1 MSTPPIPH
9 SRPCMGEAEA
19 AAAAEVVRSG
29 WLKGGSR
36 RAELEA
42 VIGRDQGFSH
52 VLATPSCT
60 QALHLLLRARFPAGG
75 ARVALPAYVCRSVW
89 DAITLARCVPV
100 LVDSEWETLAPNLDA
115 VRAARPDAVVVAHL
129 AGVRAPVE
137 PFLGQGWLVIED
149 CAQRI
154 ESLDR
159 PARPDPDH
167 ARLYSF
173 EATKVITCGEGGA
186 LAVQSAELFEAARRL
201 RDGDVLGVAAGLW
214 LPFTD
219 VQAAVARVQW
229 ARLPEFAQRRQE
241 HIALLK
247 SFIPPGRWHPAM
259 HQPNPAPFRFL
270 LVGEAGEGWSDTQG
284 VAYRRPVA
292 HGSLARCLPVPDPN
306 RFPVADRLGRTLWS
320 VPCQP
325 ALTAAQVEQVGRI
338 TRDHLA
344 ALARGP
350 HNSLGDRS

>member
-1 MSTPPIPH
+1 
-9 SRPCMGEAEA
+9 MGDAEA

-29 WLKGGSR
+29 WLKGGAR

-42 VIGRDQGFSH
+42 VIGRDQGFAH

-60 QALHLLLRARFPAGG
+60 QALHLLLRARFPGGG

-89 DAITLARCVPV
+89 DAITLARCTPV
-100 LVDSEWETLAPNLDA
+100 LVDSDWETLAPSLDE
-115 VRAARPDAVVVAHL
+115 VRAARPDAVLVAHL
-129 AGVRAPVE
+129 AGVRSPVE
-137 PFLGQGWLVIED
+137 HFLGQGWLVIED

-154 ESLDR
+154 ELQDR
-159 PARPDPDH
+159 PAQPDPDH

-186 LAVQSAELFEAARRL
+186 LAVQSGELFEAARRL
-201 RDGDVLGVAAGLW
+201 RDGDALGVAEGLW

-219 VQAAVARVQW
+219 MQAAVALVQW
-229 ARLPEFAQRRQE
+229 ARLPEFTQRRQE
-241 HIALLK
+241 HIDLLK
-247 SFIPPGRWHPAM
+247 TFIPPERWHPAM
-259 HQPNPAPFRFL
+259 HRPNPAPFRFL
-270 LVGEAGEGWSDTQG
+270 MQAEAGEGWSDALG

-292 HGSLARCLPVPDPN
+292 HGSLARCVPGLDPL

-320 VPCQP
+320 VPCP
-325 ALTAAQVEQVGRI
+325 AALTPGQIEQVGRI

-344 ALARGP
+344 TLAGGTRAF
-350 HNSLGDRS
+350 LGDRT